1 MMLDGEE
8 EESDVE
14 EASDVK
20 KRIFRNVPYSDRAQG
35 RTASHIKPYSKGQVL
50 EATPR

>member
-20 KRIFRNVPYSDRAQG
+20 KRIFRNVSVFRPCAGQDRFTYKA
-35 RTASHIKPYSKGQVL
+35 VL
-50 EATPR
+50 EGPPR